1 MHQFVT
7 FQFWAHAL
15 FAFLGA
21 GLLYMQWGRSKLRAY
36 AFSDL
41 LDTFNLTE
49 NVRYRMELVI
59 FVLVG
64 TIVALGIARPS
75 TVAQAFSAGLGWTGI
90 AAKPS
95 HNRKNQK
102 RAGGPQ

>member
-1 MHQFVT
+1 MQPLMT
-7 FQFWAHAL
+7 IQFWAHAL

-41 LDTFNLTE
+41 LDTFDLTE
-49 NVRYRMELVI
+49 SVRYRTELVI

-75 TVAQAFSAGLGWTGI
+75 TMAQAFSAGLGWTGI
-90 AAKPS
+90 AARPS

-102 RAGGPQ
+102 KVGTPQ

>member
-1 MHQFVT
+1 MWALLGDFH
-7 FQFWAHAL
+7 FWVHCL

-21 GLLYMQWGRSKLRAY
+21 GLLYMHWGREKLRAY

-41 LDTFNLTE
+41 LDTFDFDE
-49 NVRYRMELVI
+49 NVRIRVEMIV

-64 TIVALGIARPS
+64 TVLAMGLTSPNS
-75 TVAQAFSAGLGWTGI
+75 MPQAFSAGLGWTGL

-95 HNRKNQK
+95 LDGSKPKK
-102 RAGGPQ
+102 R